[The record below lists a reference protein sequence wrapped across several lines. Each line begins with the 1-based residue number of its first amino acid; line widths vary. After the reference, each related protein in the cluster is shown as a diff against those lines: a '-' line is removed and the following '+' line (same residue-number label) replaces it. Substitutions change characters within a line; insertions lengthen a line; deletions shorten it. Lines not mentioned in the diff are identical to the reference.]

1 MNKLNK
7 ENIFQNFDDI
17 VSVKELCKMLNIGK
31 TFAYKLI
38 GNGEIEHIKSGNR
51 IFVPKQCVID
61 FLNGG
66 ANER

>member
-7 ENIFQNFDDI
+7 ENIFQKYGDI
-17 VSVKELCKMLNIGK
+17 VSVSKLAQMLGIGK

-38 GNGEIEHIKSGNR
+38 KSGEIEHIKSGNR

-66 ANER
+66 ADER